1 MQPAL
6 IGADNR
12 PGHRAPGCLFL
23 AAAPPVVYP
32 LNVYPAGPKQSLT
45 AVLRRTLPLRRG
57 AAAAI
62 CDAKLKEPA
71 MALPI
76 RDQIR
81 YWGIVAVVFLL
92 LLWALGNVLL
102 PFLVGGALAYFL
114 DPVADRLER
123 AGLSRVAATTVISL
137 AALVLVILLVLA
149 VIPTLVNQLTALVNS
164 APDITKR
171 LQGFLLERFPDLAD
185 STSTIRQT
193 LAEIGTAIQARG
205 AELANGLL
213 SSALGVISAI
223 VFIVV
228 VPVVAFYL
236 LLDWDKMV
244 GRIDAML
251 PRDHAPTIRRLGR
264 EIDAVLAGFV
274 RGQVSVCLTL
284 GTFYAV
290 ALMAAGLQFG
300 LVVGAIAGAITFIP
314 YVGSIIGGTLAVGL
328 ALFQFWGDWVQI
340 GIVAAIFAFGQF
352 IEGNVLTPRLVGKS
366 VGLHP
371 VWLLFAL
378 SAFGSVFGFVG
389 MLIAVPV
396 AASLGVLTRF
406 GVQQYQASLLYRGTT
421 ESRPSD
427 PPTPTPSPEPRAPDS
442 APKPAVAPKARR
454 SRKSPGTG
462 GAGA

>member
-1 MQPAL
+1 
-6 IGADNR
+6 
-12 PGHRAPGCLFL
+12 
-23 AAAPPVVYP
+23 
-32 LNVYPAGPKQSLT
+32 
-45 AVLRRTLPLRRG
+45 
-57 AAAAI
+57 
-62 CDAKLKEPA
+62 

-81 YWGIVAVVFLL
+81 YWGIAAVVFLVL
-92 LLWALGNVLL
+92 FWALGDVLL
-102 PFLVGGALAYFL
+102 PFLVGGAIAYFL

-123 AGLSRVAATTVISL
+123 AGLSRVAATTLISL
-137 AALVLVILLVLA
+137 VALFLVILLVLA
-149 VIPTLVNQLTALVNS
+149 VIPTLVNQLTALVNA
-164 APDITKR
+164 APDISKR

-193 LAEIGTAIQARG
+193 LAEIGAAIQARG
-205 AELANGLL
+205 GALAQSVLT
-213 SSALGVISAI
+213 SALGVISVV

-236 LLDWDKMV
+236 LLDWDNMV
-244 GRIDAML
+244 ARIDAML
-251 PRDHAPTIRRLGR
+251 PRDHAPTVRRLAR

-274 RGQVSVCLTL
+274 RGQVSVCIAL

-300 LVVGAIAGAITFIP
+300 LIVGAIAGAITFIP

-328 ALFQFWGDWVQI
+328 ALFQFWGDWVSI
-340 GIVAAIFAFGQF
+340 GIIAAIFAFGQF
-352 IEGNVLTPRLVGKS
+352 IEGNVLTPKLVGKS

-396 AASLGVLTRF
+396 AAMIGVLTRF
-406 GVQQYQASLLYRGTT
+406 AVEQYRASLLYRGTEALADRT
-421 ESRPSD
+421 
-427 PPTPTPSPEPRAPDS
+427 
-442 APKPAVAPKARR
+442 AVADEPAPAKPRR
-454 SRKSPGTG
+454 SRKPVGGTS
-462 GAGA
+462 